1 MIGVELLRPSAMG
14 RTVLPLAIMMAFATI
29 GAATDP
35 PAAAPPPATA
45 PPPAAAPIAHWTLDE
60 PDGDQARDAVGG
72 HHDTVHGA
80 KPHEQGV
87 VGRGRL
93 FVRREKN
100 HVEVPYHADFD
111 IPSFTVSAWIWLT
124 EPPTYSGIV
133 GTRHGGEFTFDMKVN
148 AAQVHGD
155 IGTGSQWIRKVDFGA
170 NDVGTNGQGGRL
182 EVDRWYL
189 VTYVVDDATKECR
202 VYLDGDLK
210 KTFPYKGTPRL
221 MQPGQKLR
229 IGCSAG
235 NEFMDGVIDDV
246 KIWNRPLREEQV
258 RSLARP

>member
-1 MIGVELLRPSAMG
+1 MIGVELLRPSAMR
-14 RTVLPLAIMMAFATI
+14 RTVLPLAAMMAFATI
-29 GAATDP
+29 AAATDP
-35 PAAAPPPATA
+35 PAAAPPPAA
-45 PPPAAAPIAHWTLDE
+45 FPIAHWTLDE

-72 HHDTVHGA
+72 HHGTVHGA

-93 FVRREKN
+93 FVRSEKN

-133 GTRHGGEFTFDMKVN
+133 GTRHGGEYTFDLKVN
-148 AAQVHGD
+148 ANQVHGD
-155 IGTGSQWIRKVDFGA
+155 IGNGTQWIEKAVNFGA
-170 NDVGTNGQGGRL
+170 GDVGTDGHGGKL
-182 EVDRWYL
+182 ELGRWYL

-202 VYLDGDLK
+202 LYLNGDRK
-210 KTFPYKGTPRL
+210 KTIPYTGTPRL

-229 IGCSAG
+229 IGCSSG